1 MSKAKK
7 FNPAIPRSCEHC
19 ADQEHCTKEHDVT
32 AHAILVDCRSF
43 YFVFCRLEDV
53 NRMPTYAGDHKKYEA
68 EIDSF
73 MRKQME
79 LPCLK
84 IPQVANGALAAEL
97 AIKFLTFR
105 ETNTFYQIHDLEQLF
120 AALPEIHKTELLS
133 RIKVQA
139 HQTDET
145 FLSQLHQF
153 ANCFDEYRY
162 FFERESVAI
171 TGLFNQFVKIVCEYA
186 LEYDTD
192 TERNGV

>member
-1 MSKAKK
+1 MPRMRI
-7 FNPAIPRSCEHC
+7 FNPSISDSCEHC
-19 ADQEHCTKEHDVT
+19 AHQEHCTKEHDVT

-43 YFVFCRLEDV
+43 YFVYCRLEEN
-53 NRMPTYAGDHKKYEA
+53 NRMPTYTGDHKKYET

-73 MRKQME
+73 VQMQIE
-79 LPCLK
+79 LPCLD
-84 IPQVANGALAAEL
+84 IPQVTNGALAAEL

-145 FLSQLHQF
+145 FLYQLHQF
-153 ANCFDEYRY
+153 ANCFDGYRY
-162 FFERESVAI
+162 FFERESVTT

-186 LEYDTD
+186 LEYAVAADSV
-192 TERNGV
+192 N

>member
-1 MSKAKK
+1 MRI
-7 FNPAIPRSCEHC
+7 FNPSISDSCEHC
-19 ADQEHCTKEHDVT
+19 AHQEHCTKEHDVT
-32 AHAILVDCRSF
+32 AHAVLVDCRSF
-43 YFVFCRLEDV
+43 YFVYCRLEEI
-53 NRMPTYAGDHKKYEA
+53 NRMPTYTGDHKKYET

-73 MRKQME
+73 VQMQIE
-79 LPCLK
+79 LPCLD
-84 IPQVANGALAAEL
+84 IPQVTNGALAAEL

-139 HQTDET
+139 HQTDEN

>member
-1 MSKAKK
+1 MPRMRI
-7 FNPAIPRSCEHC
+7 FNPSISDSCEHC
-19 ADQEHCTKEHDVT
+19 AHQEHCTKEHDVT
-32 AHAILVDCRSF
+32 AHAVLVDCRSF
-43 YFVFCRLEDV
+43 YFVYCRLEEI
-53 NRMPTYAGDHKKYEA
+53 NRMPTYTGDHKKYET

-73 MRKQME
+73 VQMQIE
-79 LPCLK
+79 LPCLD
-84 IPQVANGALAAEL
+84 IPQVTNGALAAEL

-139 HQTDET
+139 HQTDEN